1 LASACRA
8 LLAEGIPL
16 KDFRR
21 VAEAMI
27 DAARE
32 SPDPVQLNEAVR
44 QRIGALIV
52 QTIVPVRMPL
62 PVVTFDAEL
71 EGLLAQAVRV
81 GPTAAHPFE
90 PALAQRI
97 IAAVNQAAQP
107 LLNTAT
113 RFALVTSPM
122 ARRAVARLLKPH
134 LPETPIMSF
143 LEIPDGKAVEVMAIV
158 GSNGTPAAAPTL
170 PRASEMAA

>member
-1 LASACRA
+1 V
-8 LLAEGIPL
+8 PL

-32 SPDPVQLNEAVR
+32 STDPIQLNEGVR

-81 GPTAAHPFE
+81 GPNAAHPFE

-97 IAAVNQAAQP
+97 IAAVNQAAAP
-107 LLNTAT
+107 LINSAT

-158 GSNGTPAAAPTL
+158 GSNHGNAAATL
-170 PRASEMAA
+170 RAPEMAQ